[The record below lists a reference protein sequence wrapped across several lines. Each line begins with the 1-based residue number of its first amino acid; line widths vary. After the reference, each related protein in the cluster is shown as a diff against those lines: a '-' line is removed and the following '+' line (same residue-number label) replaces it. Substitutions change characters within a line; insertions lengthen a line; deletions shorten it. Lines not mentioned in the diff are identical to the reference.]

1 MHHLSFVGLTRSRPF
16 LEGLAHEASDILG
29 LGDEK
34 DWAVWFFSSSLVYPY
49 AGRLIPRERG
59 KHSRPLEA

>member
-1 MHHLSFVGLTRSRPF
+1 M
-16 LEGLAHEASDILG
+16 EGLAHEASDILG